1 MKGAPDAVLPNDRAS
16 KRTNVFKS
24 LQQHETFGKTP
35 RLPDQKGFAPTILR
49 GTRKFS
55 LTLWA
60 SLEVAWCMQRFA
72 WWPNCY
78 NEQKLLFHPF
88 MYDVVSVQC
97 QYYTDNHNH
106 HTSCINVLACF
117 QLVKALT
124 SHCVDLSVSNVKKA
138 FLGRICIFL
147 GMNWKH
153 LGAERFE
160 LSNIKDQRTAPLP
173 RTQYHSGCL
182 TIILKRCLCIATLDW
197 FDTHLTWYMWLD

>member
-1 MKGAPDAVLPNDRAS
+1 
-16 KRTNVFKS
+16 
-24 LQQHETFGKTP
+24 
-35 RLPDQKGFAPTILR
+35 
-49 GTRKFS
+49 
-55 LTLWA
+55 
-60 SLEVAWCMQRFA
+60 
-72 WWPNCY
+72 
-78 NEQKLLFHPF
+78 

-106 HTSCINVLACF
+106 HTLCINVLACF
-117 QLVKALT
+117 QLVKALM

-160 LSNIKDQRTAPLP
+160 LFNIKDQRTAPLP

-182 TIILKRCLCIATLDW
+182 TIILKDVCVFRLLTDLTHILH
-197 FDTHLTWYMWLD
+197 DTCGWTKLRPIQNI